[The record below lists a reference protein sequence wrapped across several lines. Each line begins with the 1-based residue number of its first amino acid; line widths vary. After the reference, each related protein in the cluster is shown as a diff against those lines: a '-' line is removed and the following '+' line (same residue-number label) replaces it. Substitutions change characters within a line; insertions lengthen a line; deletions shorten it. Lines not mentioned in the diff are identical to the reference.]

1 MTKSVRA
8 IRGAITVDVDEREHV
23 LERSKELLTAM
34 IQQNDLDHDD
44 LISIIFTTTPDLR
57 SVFPAVAARDMGLY
71 DVPLM
76 CAQEIDVAG
85 AMKQCL
91 RIMLHTETT
100 RLRADIQHVYLG
112 EARSLRDDI
121 PQKS

>member
-76 CAQEIDVAG
+76 
-85 AMKQCL
+85 
-91 RIMLHTETT
+91 
-100 RLRADIQHVYLG
+100 
-112 EARSLRDDI
+112 
-121 PQKS
+121 